1 MTSPFTRAFTGPKP
15 QEAAM
20 LPGNRFFV
28 RRLSVEGEDVPGQ
41 VNLALEAIS
50 PFPLEQMLVGFVTS
64 ADGKQVLAYAAHRR
78 RFTAE
83 ESFAWPE
90 DCQVV
95 PEFLAL
101 CGHRPATD
109 GIVVHRSNERLT
121 ALAWKAGEELPA
133 AIVVAELA
141 DTDEAGIAREA
152 AARADL
158 ATDTPVENLT
168 GALTGAIV
176 EGDLILKGEFEGSF
190 TIPKK
195 GLDDSDIRDSDF
207 LAERRK
213 KERLNLMLW
222 NAARVGAAVLV
233 LSLLLDITG
242 LVVGMRKASLE
253 VANEARRP
261 LVEDIEASQDIT
273 LRILELGVK
282 RLLPMEMLALVNEKR
297 PATVEFTNIQCEIKK
312 AKDSTIA
319 KPVMTVDAKTPN
331 AGDISDFLKAV
342 QAMPEVESAT
352 NSEPRV
358 RETSTTFRVDITFKQ
373 AALLKAAETPK
384 Q

>member
-1 MTSPFTRAFTGPKP
+1 MTSPLTRAFTGPKP

-28 RRLSVEGEDVPGQ
+28 RRLAVEGEDVPGQ

-101 CGHRPATD
+101 CGHRPAAD
-109 GIVVHRSNERLT
+109 GVVTHRGDERLT

-141 DTDEAGIAREA
+141 DADEAGIAREA

-158 ATDTPVENLT
+158 AADVPVETLA
-168 GALTGAIV
+168 GALSGALV
-176 EGDLILKGEFEGSF
+176 EGNLVLKSEAAGTF

-213 KERLNLMLW
+213 KERLNLILW

-233 LSLLLDITG
+233 LSLLLDVAG
-242 LVVGMRKASLE
+242 LVVGMRSHALE
-253 VANEARRP
+253 VANETRQP
-261 LVEDIEASQDIT
+261 LVEDIEESQKIT
-273 LRILELGVK
+273 DRILELGVK

-297 PATVEFTNIQCEIKK
+297 PATVEFTNIHCEVKK
-312 AKDSTIA
+312 LKDSVLT
-319 KPVMTVDAKTPN
+319 KPMMTVDARTPN

-342 QAMPEVESAT
+342 QAMPEVESVT

-358 RETSTTFRVDITFKQ
+358 RETSTTFRLEITFKQ
-373 AALLKAAETPK
+373 TALLKAAETPK

>member
-101 CGHRPATD
+101 CGHRPTAD
-109 GIVVHRSNERLT
+109 AIIVHRGDERLT
-121 ALAWKAGEELPA
+121 ALAWKAGDELPL

-141 DTDEAGIAREA
+141 DADEAGIAREA
-152 AARADL
+152 AVRADL
-158 ATDTPVENLT
+158 PADVAVENVT
-168 GALTGAIV
+168 GALSGSIV
-176 EGDLILKGEFEGSF
+176 EGDLVLKREGNGTF

-213 KERLNLMLW
+213 KERLNLILW
-222 NAARVGAAVLV
+222 NAARLGAAVIV
-233 LSLLLDITG
+233 VSLILDLAG
-242 LVVGMRKASLE
+242 MVVGMRSSSLE
-253 VANEARRP
+253 AANEARRP
-261 LVEDIEASQDIT
+261 VVEDIEASQAIT
-273 LRILELGVK
+273 SRILELGVK
-282 RLLPMEMLALVNEKR
+282 RLLPIEMLALVNEKR
-297 PATVEFTNIQCEIKK
+297 PATVEFTNIQCELKK

-319 KPVMTVDAKTPN
+319 KPMMTVDAKTPN

-342 QAMPEVESAT
+342 QAMPEVEAAT

-358 RETSTTFRVDITFKQ
+358 RETSTTFRIEITFKQ
-373 AALLKAAETPK
+373 AVLLKAAETPK

>member
-28 RRLSVEGEDVPGQ
+28 RRLSVEGDDVPGQ
-41 VNLALEAIS
+41 VNLALEAVS

-101 CGHRPATD
+101 CGHRPAAD

-121 ALAWKAGEELPA
+121 ALAWKAGDELPA

-141 DTDEAGIAREA
+141 DADEAGLAREA

-158 ATDTPVENLT
+158 AADTPVENLT
-168 GALTGAIV
+168 GVLAGAIV
-176 EGDLILKGEFEGSF
+176 EGDLILKGEFEGTF

-213 KERLNLMLW
+213 KERLNLILW
-222 NAARVGAAVLV
+222 NAARLGAAVLV
-233 LSLLLDITG
+233 VSLLLDIAG
-242 LVVGMRKASLE
+242 VVVGMRKASLE

-261 LVEDIEASQDIT
+261 LVEDIEASQAIT
-273 LRILELGVK
+273 SRILELGVK
-282 RLLPMEMLALVNEKR
+282 RLLPIEMLALVNEKR

-319 KPVMTVDAKTPN
+319 KPMMTVDAKTPN

-342 QAMPEVESAT
+342 QAMPEVEAAT

-358 RETSTTFRVDITFKQ
+358 RETSTTFRIEITFKQ
-373 AALLKAAETPK
+373 AVLLKTAETPK

>member
-1 MTSPFTRAFTGPKP
+1 MTSPLTRAFTGPKP

-28 RRLSVEGEDVPGQ
+28 RRLAVEGEDVPGQ

-83 ESFAWPE
+83 ESFAWPA

-101 CGHRPATD
+101 CGHRPAAD
-109 GIVVHRSNERLT
+109 GVVTHRGDERLT

-141 DTDEAGIAREA
+141 DADEAGIAREA

-158 ATDTPVENLT
+158 AADVPVETLA
-168 GALTGAIV
+168 GALSGALV
-176 EGDLILKGEFEGSF
+176 EGNLVLKSEAAGTF

-213 KERLNLMLW
+213 KERLNLILW

-233 LSLLLDITG
+233 LSLLLDVAG
-242 LVVGMRKASLE
+242 LVVGMRSHALE
-253 VANEARRP
+253 VANETRQP
-261 LVEDIEASQDIT
+261 LVEDIEESQKIT
-273 LRILELGVK
+273 DRILELGVK

-297 PATVEFTNIQCEIKK
+297 PATVEFTNIHCEVKK
-312 AKDSTIA
+312 LKDSVLT
-319 KPVMTVDAKTPN
+319 KPMMTVDARTPN

-342 QAMPEVESAT
+342 QAMPEVESVT

-358 RETSTTFRVDITFKQ
+358 RETSTTFRLEITFKQ
-373 AALLKAAETPK
+373 TALLKAAETPK

>member
-28 RRLSVEGEDVPGQ
+28 RRLSVEGDDVPGQ

-168 GALTGAIV
+168 GTLTGAIV

-213 KERLNLMLW
+213 KERLNLILW

-233 LSLLLDITG
+233 LSLLFDIAG
-242 LVVGMRKASLE
+242 FVVGLRKASLE

-261 LVEDIEASQDIT
+261 LVEDIEASQGIT
-273 LRILELGVK
+273 SRILELGVK

-319 KPVMTVDAKTPN
+319 KPMMTVDAKTPN

-342 QAMPEVESAT
+342 QAMPEVEAAT

-358 RETSTTFRVDITFKQ
+358 RDTSTTFRIEIIFKQ
-373 AALLKAAETPK
+373 AVLLKTAETPK

>member
-1 MTSPFTRAFTGPKP
+1 MTTPLKRLFQGGQT

-28 RRLSVEGEDVPGQ
+28 RRLAVEGEDVPGQ
-41 VNLALEAIS
+41 VNLALEAVS

-101 CGHRPATD
+101 CGHRPAGD
-109 GIVVHRSNERLT
+109 GVVVHRGEERLT

-133 AIVVAELA
+133 AIAIAELA
-141 DTDEAGIAREA
+141 DADEAGLAKEA
-152 AARADL
+152 AARGGLAAD
-158 ATDTPVENLT
+158 AAVET
-168 GALTGAIV
+168 VEGALSGVLV
-176 EGDLILKGEFEGSF
+176 EGALVLKREGNGTF

-213 KERLNLMLW
+213 KERLNLVLW
-222 NAARVGAAVLV
+222 NATRLGAAVLV
-233 LSLLLDITG
+233 LSLLLDIAG
-242 LVVGMRKASLE
+242 FVVGLRTHTLE

-261 LVEDIEASQDIT
+261 LVEDIEASQGIT
-273 LRILELGVK
+273 SRILELGVK

-297 PATVEFTNIQCEIKK
+297 PATVEFTNIHCEIKK

-319 KPVMTVDAKTPN
+319 KPMMTVDAKTPN

-342 QAMPEVESAT
+342 QAMPEVEAAT

-358 RETSTTFRVDITFKQ
+358 RETSTTFRVEITFKQ
-373 AALLKAAETPK
+373 AVLLKTAETPK